1 MEIGEYY
8 DNDDMVTAA
17 SERIYSEI
25 KDSTTEEF
33 SDDVT
38 TRVSFETSYDVL
50 SNDPEIV
57 QNAVTSDDINDNN
70 DEGSDKNED
79 GKMDNYILTKDDFMN
94 NESEDSRSGEI
105 QVARES
111 PDDATEMHHDVLV
124 KLKSDITKGN
134 NWLININNA
143 FRELRKLM

>member
-1 MEIGEYY
+1 
-8 DNDDMVTAA
+8 
-17 SERIYSEI
+17 
-25 KDSTTEEF
+25 
-33 SDDVT
+33 
-38 TRVSFETSYDVL
+38 
-50 SNDPEIV
+50 
-57 QNAVTSDDINDNN
+57 
-70 DEGSDKNED
+70 
-79 GKMDNYILTKDDFMN
+79 MN